1 MNHCPLLRFGT
12 FMTNNEKERDE
23 EGIVLCTVSLWAH
36 LDHIQN
42 TFKNED
48 YVPNDQVHFI
58 KL

>member
-1 MNHCPLLRFGT
+1 
-12 FMTNNEKERDE
+12 MTNNERERDE

-48 YVPNDQVHFI
+48 YVPNDQVHMHAASCI
-58 KL
+58 